1 MCEERE
7 KDIVEEKEEY
17 ETPYI
22 EIVEI
27 LRVDIISSE

>member
-7 KDIVEEKEEY
+7 KDIVEEKEVY